1 MEVHEG
7 LSLPCVDEI
16 DLAVGATALMATAQR
31 NAEALPAQSDGV
43 ARKRLDTPDVHRA
56 VGIAA
61 RHSPVGIIE
70 HQVTPL
76 EIVTHQLIHHHPVAL
91 VVLMTK

>member
-1 MEVHEG
+1 MEMHEG
-7 LSLPCVDEI
+7 LSLPGVDEI
-16 DLAVGATALMATAQR
+16 DFAVHATALMATAQR
-31 NAEALPAQSDGV
+31 NAEALLAQSDGV

-61 RHSPVGIIE
+61 GNVPVGIVQ
-70 HQVTPL
+70 HQVAPT
-76 EIVTHQLIHHHPVAL
+76 EIVTHQLVHHHPVAL